1 MAKGSRRGGRV
12 RDKWRDKQW
21 IIVKAPPAFEQ
32 VPLNYIPIS
41 DMNNAK
47 GRVIENTLYDV
58 LKQDP
63 TQHQTKI
70 FVQIDKINSGI
81 ATTIFKGHEYAK
93 EFLRSLIRRGSSMIN
108 YVDEYT
114 TADGYVFRVSAT
126 AFSQRRINS
135 SKQHEIRLTM
145 DNVLKERIPQ
155 LSLNEFIKEVTMGNM
170 GSSLMDISKKI
181 AMIRHVGI
189 RKTKLI
195 SSPIQKEGDLSGSDA
210 EGTVDD
216 SGLNDAE
223 GTVDDSGLNDA
234 EGTVDDSGLNDAEGT
249 VDDSGLNDAE
259 DDGEGIVDTTATA
272 TSTTNTKDKSENI

>member
-21 IIVKAPPAFEQ
+21 IIVNAPPAFEQ

-47 GRVIENTLYDV
+47 GRIIENTLFDV

-81 ATTIFKGHEYAK
+81 ASTIFKGHEYAK

-108 YVDEYT
+108 YVDDYT
-114 TADGYVFRVSAT
+114 TSDGYVFRVAAT

-145 DNVLKERIPQ
+145 KKILSDRIPQ
-155 LSLNEFIKEVTMGNM
+155 LSLNDFVKDVTMGKI
-170 GSSLMDISKKI
+170 GSDLMDTTKKI
-181 AMIRHVGI
+181 ALIRHVGI

-195 SSPIQKEGDLSGSDA
+195 SSPLQNESDLLVSSDQNPSNEDDMDDTLEVKSDA
-210 EGTVDD
+210 NENEDKIESMDEENAGKIIEETSDD
-216 SGLNDAE
+216 RS
-223 GTVDDSGLNDA
+223 
-234 EGTVDDSGLNDAEGT
+234 
-249 VDDSGLNDAE
+249 
-259 DDGEGIVDTTATA
+259 
-272 TSTTNTKDKSENI
+272 

>member
-21 IIVKAPPAFEQ
+21 IIVNAPPAFEQ
-32 VPLNYIPIS
+32 VPLNYIPVS
-41 DMNNAK
+41 DLLTAK

-70 FVQIDKINSGI
+70 FVQIDKINAGI

-108 YVDEYT
+108 YVNDYT
-114 TADGYVFRVSAT
+114 TSDGYVFRVSAT

-145 DNVLKERIPQ
+145 RNVLRERIPQ
-155 LSLNEFIKEVTMGNM
+155 LTLNEFVKEVTMGKM
-170 GSSLMDISKKI
+170 GSDLMEISKKV
-181 AMIRHVGI
+181 AVIRHVGI
-189 RKTKLI
+189 KKTKLI
-195 SSPIQKEGDLSGSDA
+195 FAPLQDGLNNNVLSGDNA
-210 EGTVDD
+210 E
-216 SGLNDAE
+216 S
-223 GTVDDSGLNDA
+223 
-234 EGTVDDSGLNDAEGT
+234 
-249 VDDSGLNDAE
+249 E
-259 DDGEGIVDTTATA
+259 DDAITDETMTESSDVDNATDVVSSSSTVA
-272 TSTTNTKDKSENI
+272 DTSENDKSELNNEQQPSSSST

>member
-21 IIVKAPPAFEQ
+21 IIVNAPPAFEQ

-81 ATTIFKGHEYAK
+81 ASTIFKGHEYAK
-93 EFLRSLIRRGSSMIN
+93 EFLRSLVRRGSSMIN

-135 SKQHEIRLTM
+135 SKQHEIRRIM

-170 GSSLMDISKKI
+170 GTSLMDISKNI

-195 SSPIQKEGDLSGSDA
+195 SSPVQKEGDLSIPPT
-210 EGTVDD
+210 EGIAD
-216 SGLNDAE
+216 
-223 GTVDDSGLNDA
+223 
-234 EGTVDDSGLNDAEGT
+234 
-249 VDDSGLNDAE
+249 
-259 DDGEGIVDTTATA
+259 DDGEFSATEGIADDDGEFSATEEVEEGIGETADTPA
-272 TSTTNTKDKSENI
+272 TTNTTTTTNNKAKTENI

>member
-21 IIVKAPPAFEQ
+21 IIVNAPPAFEQ

-41 DMNNAK
+41 DINTAK

-63 TQHQTKI
+63 SQHQTKI

-81 ATTIFKGHEYAK
+81 ASTVFKGHEYAK

-108 YVDEYT
+108 YVDDYT

-145 DNVLKERIPQ
+145 NNILSERIPQ
-155 LSLNEFIKEVTMGNM
+155 LSLNDFVKEVTMGKL
-170 GSSLMDISKKI
+170 SSDLMDISKKI
-181 AMIRHVGI
+181 AVIRHVGI

-195 SSPIQKEGDLSGSDA
+195 SSPSQMDSDISSMNTENPDISEDEVA
-210 EGTVDD
+210 DMTSEDD
-216 SGLNDAE
+216 SNFGNGKSQDLE
-223 GTVDDSGLNDA
+223 
-234 EGTVDDSGLNDAEGT
+234 
-249 VDDSGLNDAE
+249 
-259 DDGEGIVDTTATA
+259 
-272 TSTTNTKDKSENI
+272 STTEDISEESNQL

>member
-21 IIVKAPPAFEQ
+21 IIVNAPPAFEQ

-41 DMNNAK
+41 DVNTAK

-81 ATTIFKGHEYAK
+81 ASTIFKGHEYAK

-108 YVDEYT
+108 YVHEYT

-145 DNVLKERIPQ
+145 NNVLAERIPQ
-155 LSLNEFIKEVTMGNM
+155 LSLNEFVKEVTMGKM
-170 GSSLMDISKKI
+170 GSDLMNISKKI
-181 AMIRHVGI
+181 AVIRHVGI

-195 SSPIQKEGDLSGSDA
+195 SSPIQKDGDLSLPENPDHSENEVEIEVD
-210 EGTVDD
+210 ELPTTDTVDME
-216 SGLNDAE
+216 E
-223 GTVDDSGLNDA
+223 GKVKGKEADEDETIESSTVNPSK
-234 EGTVDDSGLNDAEGT
+234 
-249 VDDSGLNDAE
+249 
-259 DDGEGIVDTTATA
+259 I
-272 TSTTNTKDKSENI
+272 I

>member
-21 IIVKAPPAFEQ
+21 IIVNAPPAFEQ

-41 DMNNAK
+41 DLNTAK

-63 TQHQTKI
+63 SQHQTKI

-81 ATTIFKGHEYAK
+81 ASTVFKGHEYAK

-108 YVDEYT
+108 YVNDYT

-135 SKQHEIRLTM
+135 SKQHEIRLKM
-145 DNVLKERIPQ
+145 NNILSERIPQ
-155 LSLNEFIKEVTMGNM
+155 LSLNDFVKEVTMGKI
-170 GSSLMDISKKI
+170 SSELMEISKKI
-181 AMIRHVGI
+181 AVIRHVGI

-195 SSPIQKEGDLSGSDA
+195 SSPSQKDTDMSSLNTENQSLAEEEITDMTSDA
-210 EGTVDD
+210 SDFE
-216 SGLNDAE
+216 A
-223 GTVDDSGLNDA
+223 
-234 EGTVDDSGLNDAEGT
+234 
-249 VDDSGLNDAE
+249 
-259 DDGEGIVDTTATA
+259 
-272 TSTTNTKDKSENI
+272 DKSQDLKVAVEDTVEGSNKL

>member
-21 IIVKAPPAFEQ
+21 IIVNAPPAFEQ

-41 DMNNAK
+41 DVNNAK

-81 ATTIFKGHEYAK
+81 ASTIFKGHEYAK

-108 YVDEYT
+108 YVHEYT

-135 SKQHEIRLTM
+135 SKQHEIRLSM
-145 DNVLKERIPQ
+145 SKVLAERIPQ
-155 LSLNEFIKEVTMGNM
+155 LSLNEFVKEVTMGKM
-170 GSSLMDISKKI
+170 SSDLMDISKKI
-181 AMIRHVGI
+181 VVIRHVGI

-195 SSPIQKEGDLSGSDA
+195 SSPIQQDEDLSSS
-210 EGTVDD
+210 ENQ
-216 SGLNDAE
+216 SISENDE
-223 GTVDDSGLNDA
+223 LSETEENK
-234 EGTVDDSGLNDAEGT
+234 EE
-249 VDDSGLNDAE
+249 
-259 DDGEGIVDTTATA
+259 IVDNSE
-272 TSTTNTKDKSENI
+272 TSDNK

>member
-21 IIVKAPPAFEQ
+21 IIVNAPPAFEQ

-47 GRVIENTLYDV
+47 GRIIENTLFDV

-81 ATTIFKGHEYAK
+81 ASTIFKGHEYAK

-108 YVDEYT
+108 YVDDYT
-114 TADGYVFRVSAT
+114 TSDGYVFRVAAT

-145 DNVLKERIPQ
+145 NKILSERIPQ
-155 LSLNEFIKEVTMGNM
+155 LSLNDFVKDVTMGKI
-170 GSSLMDISKKI
+170 GSDLMDKTKKI
-181 AMIRHVGI
+181 ALIRHVGI

-195 SSPIQKEGDLSGSDA
+195 SSPLQNESDLLVSPDQNPS
-210 EGTVDD
+210 
-216 SGLNDAE
+216 N
-223 GTVDDSGLNDA
+223 
-234 EGTVDDSGLNDAEGT
+234 
-249 VDDSGLNDAE
+249 E
-259 DDGEGIVDTTATA
+259 DDLDDTLEIKSDTDEHE
-272 TSTTNTKDKSENI
+272 DKIESMDDENAGKIMEEISDNRS

>member
-21 IIVKAPPAFEQ
+21 IIVNAPPAFEQ

-41 DMNNAK
+41 DINTAK

-63 TQHQTKI
+63 SQHQTKI

-81 ATTIFKGHEYAK
+81 ASTVFKGHEYAK

-108 YVDEYT
+108 YVDDYT

-145 DNVLKERIPQ
+145 NNILSERIPQ
-155 LSLNEFIKEVTMGNM
+155 LSLNDFVKEVTMGKL
-170 GSSLMDISKKI
+170 SSDLMDISKKI
-181 AMIRHVGI
+181 AVIRHVGI

-195 SSPIQKEGDLSGSDA
+195 SSPSQMDSDISSMNTENPDISEDEVADITSEDASDHGDGKSQDL
-210 EGTVDD
+210 D
-216 SGLNDAE
+216 SAIEDISE
-223 GTVDDSGLNDA
+223 DSNK
-234 EGTVDDSGLNDAEGT
+234 
-249 VDDSGLNDAE
+249 
-259 DDGEGIVDTTATA
+259 I
-272 TSTTNTKDKSENI
+272 

>member
-21 IIVKAPPAFEQ
+21 IIVNAPPAFEQ

-41 DMNNAK
+41 DVNTAK

-70 FVQIDKINSGI
+70 FVQIDKINSGM
-81 ATTIFKGHEYAK
+81 ASTIFKGHEYAK

-108 YVDEYT
+108 YVHEYT

-135 SKQHEIRLTM
+135 SKQHEIRITM
-145 DNVLKERIPQ
+145 NNVLAERIPQ
-155 LSLNEFIKEVTMGNM
+155 LSLNEFVKEVTMGKM
-170 GSSLMDISKKI
+170 GSDLMEIAKKI
-181 AMIRHVGI
+181 AVIRHVGI

-195 SSPIQKEGDLSGSDA
+195 SSPVQKDGDLLISENQNISEDDNELSNDDAAARAGTAIDNADIA
-210 EGTVDD
+210 EGKEEEEEEQTI
-216 SGLNDAE
+216 E
-223 GTVDDSGLNDA
+223 ETP
-234 EGTVDDSGLNDAEGT
+234 
-249 VDDSGLNDAE
+249 
-259 DDGEGIVDTTATA
+259 
-272 TSTTNTKDKSENI
+272 TNPSEPKVEEQTI

>member
-21 IIVKAPPAFEQ
+21 IIVNAPPAFEQ
-32 VPLNYIPIS
+32 VPLNYLPIS

-135 SKQHEIRLTM
+135 SKQHEIRRTM

-181 AMIRHVGI
+181 AMIRHIGI

-195 SSPIQKEGDLSGSDA
+195 SSPVQKEGDLSGADA
-210 EGTVDD
+210 EGIVGD
-216 SGLNDAE
+216 GE
-223 GTVDDSGLNDA
+223 
-234 EGTVDDSGLNDAEGT
+234 
-249 VDDSGLNDAE
+249 LNDAE
-259 DDGEGIVDTTATA
+259 DTGEGIVDTT
-272 TSTTNTKDKSENI
+272 TSTANTKDKSENI